1 MSELPAGAYL
11 RTRYIDRRRNLDL
24 RTVYYDDGRVEL
36 TDAEGTMLVCTFT
49 PQQVARAKDAI
60 RASGLLAAQD
70 IDCSSVN
77 DSAAYTMD
85 WSLDGRSGIVANA
98 AYPARKHPAME
109 AVLATLDALEE
120 EATPPRLP

>member
-11 RTRYIDRRRNLDL
+11 RTRYVDGRRDLDL

-49 PQQVARAKDAI
+49 PDQVAHAKDAI

-70 IDCSSVN
+70 IDMSGVN
-77 DSAAYTMD
+77 DSAGYLMD
-85 WSLDGRSGIVANA
+85 WSLDGHSGTVANA

-109 AVLATLDALEE
+109 AVLSALDALEE
-120 EATPPRLP
+120 EAKPLNA